1 MVFEYQPGIG
11 FDYMKEFAER
21 FKLPLSGNTLEFTS
35 FIGKG
40 FIKTVH
46 ITEDF
51 RVVLNKIDHKN
62 LLVIRKKAI
71 DYSNDYLVFRF
82 MYVIASD
89 RNYLSNVRVVN
100 NFVETEDTFD
110 GNMSVCYVVV
120 SIKADV
126 LLSLLDLGEDM
137 EELTSFISNFSAPFL
152 YQETI
157 TPEMKTIIREM
168 IEHSNDDKLEKLYY
182 KTKISELIYLF
193 FSHFLRRTTFDFGS
207 INKGDI
213 EKILYIE
220 KLILKDLSRV
230 PVLSDLARTIGMSET
245 KMKLLFRKIFE
256 NSIYNYFSNARMIEA
271 ASMLKNY
278 SNISVSEVG
287 YSLGFSNLSHFAK
300 MFKRYIGMKPKEYRM
315 EIYGQKAGLSP
326 KQ

>member
-1 MVFEYQPGIG
+1 MVFEYQPGQG

-21 FKLPLSGNTLEFTS
+21 FKLPLSDNTLEFTS

-40 FIKTVH
+40 FIKTIH
-46 ITEDF
+46 ISEDF

-82 MYVIASD
+82 MYVVSSD

-100 NFVETEDTFD
+100 NFVETEDTFE

-120 SIKADV
+120 SIKAGV

-157 TPEMKTIIREM
+157 TPEMKTIIRELV
-168 IEHSNDDKLEKLYY
+168 EHANDDKLEKFYY

-193 FSHFLRRTTFDFGS
+193 FSHFLRRRAFDFGS
-207 INKGDI
+207 VNKGDI

-220 KLILKDLSRV
+220 KLILKDLSTV
-230 PVLSDLARTIGMSET
+230 PVLSDLARTVGMSET

-256 NSIYNYFSNARMIEA
+256 NSIYNYYSNARMIEA

-300 MFKRYIGMKPKEYRM
+300 MFKRYIGMRPKEYAMRV
-315 EIYGQKAGLSP
+315 YGEKP
-326 KQ
+326 KGRIDL